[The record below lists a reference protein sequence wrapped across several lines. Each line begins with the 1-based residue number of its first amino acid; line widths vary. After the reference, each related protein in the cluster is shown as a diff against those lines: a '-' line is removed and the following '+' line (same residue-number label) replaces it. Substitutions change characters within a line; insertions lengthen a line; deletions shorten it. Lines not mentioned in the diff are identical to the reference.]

1 MKYELLTCIV
11 LTYKNGD
18 YLYETVDSILN
29 QDYMLIASSMQPPF
43 SHFFINPTETASYQ
57 FLLNNGDPALCHCE
71 AGVSRFPKKHCFSR
85 NKAEALL

>member
-29 QDYMLIASSMQPPF
+29 QDYPNI
-43 SHFFINPTETASYQ
+43 
-57 FLLNNGDPALCHCE
+57 
-71 AGVSRFPKKHCFSR
+71 
-85 NKAEALL
+85 